1 MIEINGHKIDPQHY
15 IDKWIKWALEPTL
28 ATDNEV
34 TENVQWL
41 YKNAGLK
48 KPKVVI
54 FREWEEFMKYDWTS
68 VASVGTS
75 LMTSVRASVE
85 ASVRASVASVRASV
99 MASVASVEASVGTS
113 VGAWYWADD
122 LAFADVFTDTKVLD
136 EKKVL
141 ELEKYKKV
149 LSSQRLAIYTD
160 DVCYVLVAPV
170 IRRNEEGKLNSE
182 SSPSCQWGKTGL
194 YYLNG
199 VSFEKGLWESIVN
212 KTISTKEAISL
223 ENQEQKTIAMRF
235 VGGDKL
241 FCDLGGKVRSKDK
254 YGELIELDYKD
265 VNNDNVVYYR
275 SLDPSK
281 NEYIYLLTD
290 PKVETPQEA
299 MTKAYKLQV
308 FNLTYKPSL
317 RT

>member
-54 FREWEEFMKYDWTS
+54 FREWEEFMKYDW
-68 VASVGTS
+68 ASVGDS
-75 LMTSVRASVE
+75 VRDSVWTSVGASVE
-85 ASVRASVASVRASV
+85 
-99 MASVASVEASVGTS
+99 
-113 VGAWYWADD
+113 AWYWADD

>member
-54 FREWEEFMKYDWTS
+54 FREWYDWTS
-68 VASVGTS
+68 VASV
-75 LMTSVRASVE
+75 RD
-85 ASVRASVASVRASV
+85 
-99 MASVASVEASVGTS
+99 SVGTS